1 MPTSIDGLISG
12 LNTSNTISQLMNVE
26 RQSQVRLTAKRTAND
41 SLIGTFQALNSRML
55 AMKDGGTNIKS
66 STAWQVTKAT
76 STDATIASATTTST
90 ARAGNLT
97 FRVERLATTHAL
109 VSAGSVSSTD
119 AVIATPNSHYLVSAS
134 SALGVSQLTSSSDLA
149 LGSHTLTVTQSS
161 AGATERSSALG
172 TSVTIPTGATIEIAT
187 DGTTS
192 TTQTLSLAAGTYTRS
207 ALKALV
213 TAASGGSLNAS
224 FGNDG
229 KLALATTR
237 EGSAAKLAITGGTAL
252 AALGLASSGAAVSGT
267 DGIITV
273 GTIATTITDIS
284 AGSTATLAAATGSI
298 NAALSGG
305 LRAGA
310 AKVANVDLGDAK
322 LTTVTDAINN
332 AGAGFRATTV
342 QVSTGVYRLQLAA
355 TGSGE
360 NGRITADTTVF
371 DTVLGGMQTLTAAVD
386 AQLTVGSGAAAYT
399 VTSSDNRAE
408 VLPGVTVSLVK
419 AAPTT
424 DVTINVVSDADA
436 IATKVS
442 TLIDSMNGA
451 LDYITSQSR
460 YDTSTRRGGPL
471 LGDGTSQALQRRIFD
486 AFGTV
491 SGGAAALGIKL
502 GSVANINFD
511 RTKFIAAYQADPAGV
526 EAAFTNATTGFAV
539 RAETVAKSATE
550 AVTGLLTTKIS
561 GGQAQTKTLTEQ
573 ITSWDTRLALRE
585 SALRRTFGNLEVA
598 LGRLQGQ
605 STRLAGEI
613 NKLG

>member
-12 LNTSNTISQLMNVE
+12 LSTTNTINQLMAVE
-26 RQSQVRLTAKRTAND
+26 RQSQTRLTAKRTAND
-41 SLIGTFQALNSRML
+41 SLIGTYQALNSRML
-55 AMKDGGTNIKS
+55 AMKDGGTNLKS

-76 STDATIASATTTST
+76 SSDTAVATATTTST

-97 FRVERLATTHAL
+97 FRVDRLATTHAL

-119 AVIATPNSHYLVSAS
+119 AVIATPNSHYLVSAA

-161 AGATERSSALG
+161 GGATERSSVLG
-172 TSVTIPTGATIEIAT
+172 TSVTIGAGATIEIAT
-187 DGTTS
+187 DGSTS
-192 TTQTLSLAAGTYTRS
+192 TTQTLSLVAGTYTRT
-207 ALKALV
+207 ALESLV
-213 TAASGGSLNAS
+213 TAASGGSLKAT

-252 AALGLASSGAAVSGT
+252 ASLGLATSTAAVSGI
-267 DGIITV
+267 DGKVTV
-273 GTIATTITDIS
+273 GTTSTTITDIS
-284 AGSTATLAAATGSI
+284 AGSTATFAAATGSI
-298 NAALSGG
+298 NATLSGG
-305 LRAGA
+305 LRAGTS
-310 AKVANVDLGDAK
+310 KVANVDLGDAK

-342 QVSTGVYRLQLAA
+342 QVSAGTYRLQLAA

-360 NGRITADTTVF
+360 VGRITSDTTVF
-371 DTVLGGMQTLTAAVD
+371 DTVLGGMQTLTTAAD
-386 AQLTVGSGAAAYT
+386 AQLTVGSGAAAYA

-408 VLPGVTVSLVK
+408 ILPGVTVALVK

-424 DVTINVVSDADA
+424 DVTINVVNDADA

-442 TLIDSMNGA
+442 SLIDSVNGA

-471 LGDGTSQALQRRIFD
+471 LGDGTAQALQRQIYD
-486 AFGTV
+486 AFGTI
-491 SGGAAALGIKL
+491 GGGPAALGIKL
-502 GSVANINFD
+502 GSAANINFD
-511 RTKFIAAYQADPAGV
+511 RAKFIAAYQADPAAV
-526 EAAFTNATTGFAV
+526 EAAFTNATTGFAA
-539 RAETVAKSATE
+539 RAETVAKSSTE

-561 GGQAQTKTLTEQ
+561 GSQTQSKTLTEQ

-585 SALRRTFGNLEVA
+585 ASLRRTFGNLEVA

-613 NKLG
+613 KKLG